1 MTPPNSELQ
10 TDDQPLNSCI
20 VGQTNHPG
28 VRLRSVVVYFPGDAP
43 PMVASADAG
52 KQMPPDMVEALG
64 QPQVVTA
71 AQEIFEAIMS
81 LTNGSRR

>member
-1 MTPPNSELQ
+1 MCSHWRRT
-10 TDDQPLNSCI
+10 
-20 VGQTNHPG
+20 
-28 VRLRSVVVYFPGDAP
+28 
-43 PMVASADAG
+43 MVASADAG